1 MKKTRLWK
9 VTLYNRYATSEK
21 RVETVNAKT
30 AEDAEQMMHDE
41 YFGDGWGIL
50 DSRPVFENG
59 DLVKWNDPAIAD
71 YDPAERE
78 MAKNCVYKITDID
91 PDYEDDDQTVI
102 ITDPRDE
109 LHEIEVLEGE
119 LELCTEK
126 PLRVKAD
133 IYKCDIL
140 AAEKCLADN
149 GIDPEETSA
158 VLQAIG
164 YILLDA
170 ELYGNEVAIK
180 LQNELASAK

>member
-9 VTLYNRYATSEK
+9 VILYNRYSPKETRVERVRATSAEK
-21 RVETVNAKT
+21 
-30 AEDAEQMMHDE
+30 AEEMMHDE
-41 YFGDGWGIL
+41 YFGDGWGVM

-78 MAKNCVYKITDID
+78 MAKNCVYKITNID

-109 LHEIEVLEGE
+109 LREIEVYECE

-126 PLRVKAD
+126 PLQVKAD

-149 GIDPEETSA
+149 GIDPDETST
-158 VLQAIG
+158 VLQALG
-164 YILLDA
+164 YILLNA